1 MQYTNAKWRR
11 DGGSSLNAALCR
23 QQFHLSSARIP
34 ELGLPRTSILDG
46 RTALGHM
53 CVTLTPLPVHPC
65 RFSWKLHKIVF
76 RFVSVLRSRFFHWK
90 CAFKIY
96 CSHKHKINCISVGG
110 NSSWTG
116 QGTVHRRLLTIE
128 ITICWEMKSAGD
140 WTPNSIEFAAWP
152 TFCKHL
158 LVGQRT
164 LLSVFCFPKIVKSSL
179 MCAIIVLQQQ
189 NSCSPCSW
197 VLRLCSDFCHN
208 VLGLLKY
215 FIESF

>member
-1 MQYTNAKWRR
+1 MEEGWREFLKR
-11 DGGSSLNAALCR
+11 STLPATISFVLRSDSR
-23 QQFHLSSARIP
+23 TRTP
-34 ELGLPRTSILDG
+34 EDIDSRWQDCTWPYVCHFD
-46 RTALGHM
+46 
-53 CVTLTPLPVHPC
+53 PLPVHPC